1 MRIRRIICIK
11 TIAVVL
17 MISIAL
23 SIASCS
29 SGNSK
34 KEKVSADSTW
44 YDAEI
49 IDFKLETN
57 PQKRLDFLF
66 HYLAG
71 ADDEYLVV
79 LSDGQYQVKAWTDD
93 LEYQD
98 FMIYVVSIIDRTTKQ
113 TVKTIDLVNLLGR
126 RTSPEKANYIDGKLL
141 VYADTYY
148 PDTDISM
155 NMEYEIDPIT
165 EKILN
170 AREINSSHDSM
181 TNVVNLIHDSYNV
194 GEYRILPEQGFSKNG
209 FEQNLIIIE
218 PDGTSAIVEIKDPDE
233 SIYGISTILPLN
245 ETTVLILALMAR
257 EYGYY
262 VLDLESNTL
271 SKADKKDYSWLDI
284 DTLDNIYSTPNGNV
298 YTKTQDGIVRIDL
311 ENKKLEP
318 VLDFDSCA
326 VSRNYTPGL
335 EIVDCS
341 DDKILLCGSYEST
354 NMFKS
359 MFIDD
364 FVIVE
369 LTKAAKNP
377 HAGKTILELYVHEGE
392 IDGTIADAIIK
403 FNENNSK
410 YYIQP
415 TNRYNKR
422 DYMSYDNLRSND
434 DYATADLKASADFS
448 YELASDI
455 ANGVGPD
462 IILNASSLGQLN
474 NDNCLLDL
482 SPYIKELD
490 SDKYYENIIDG
501 ARIDG
506 KLYQLPVCYT
516 IEGIQTDPA
525 LAGKTGIGFTP
536 EEYKT
541 FLDETLNGKDIIE
554 DGQTHYFA
562 LLFNN
567 MMDTF
572 IKEGK
577 ADLTV
582 PEFTELAGF
591 VKDNVQPNSKMWDY
605 NDDEDVDPAA
615 LFDSSLSAK
624 NNKAY
629 YCNCP
634 GISGYLVKRARV
646 KNGTAILGLPSS
658 DGRGPMFGTKLSV
671 AVSATA
677 LNKEAC
683 VDFVKMM
690 LTDEIQTEFV
700 LSDNFVLNRSALRQ
714 GLNEAIKYY
723 NSKDVQEAV
732 FEYSLGTDVSIDIIF
747 TDEDSANLENIIL
760 SCSKS
765 DSVDAAINMILIEE
779 MPAYFA
785 GQKKLDQVIPIMQDR
800 IQKVLDERK

>member
-11 TIAVVL
+11 TIAVIL
-17 MISIAL
+17 MLSIAL

-29 SGNSK
+29 SGNSRRN
-34 KEKVSADSTW
+34 KVSADSTW
-44 YDAEI
+44 YDAEV
-49 IDFKLETN
+49 IDFKLETD
-57 PQKRLDFLF
+57 PQKHLDGLSHRLVGTDN
-66 HYLAG
+66 
-71 ADDEYLVV
+71 DYLVI
-79 LSDGQYQVKAWTDD
+79 LSDGAYHVKAWTDD
-93 LEYQD
+93 IEYKD
-98 FMIYVVSIIDRTTKQ
+98 WLIYVVSIIDRTTKQ
-113 TVKTIDLVNLLGR
+113 TVKTIDFISILGKWAFP
-126 RTSPEKANYIDGKLL
+126 TNVNYIDGKIL
-141 VYADTYY
+141 VYADTYN
-148 PDTDISM
+148 PDTGISM
-155 NMEYEIDPIT
+155 NMEYEIDPVT
-165 EKILN
+165 EKVLN
-170 AREINSSHDSM
+170 TRDISNSIDPTTHIAS
-181 TNVVNLIHDSYNV
+181 LIQDSYNV
-194 GEYRILPEQGFSKNG
+194 GEYRILPKQAFTDTGSYYV
-209 FEQNLIIIE
+209 LRIIE
-218 PDGTSAIVEIKDPDE
+218 PDGTIAEVEVKDPDE
-233 SIYGISTILPLN
+233 NIYEIPTIFPLN
-245 ETTVLILALMAR
+245 ETTVLIPAAMDR
-257 EYGYY
+257 DYDFYK
-262 VLDLESNTL
+262 LDLETNEL
-271 SKADKKDYSWLDI
+271 SKADNGEYSWLD
-284 DTLDNIYSTPNGNV
+284 LDLLWGSYNSPNGKA
-298 YTKTQDGIVRIDL
+298 YTKTTDGIVRIDL
-311 ENKKLEP
+311 ANKKLDP
-318 VLDFDSCA
+318 ILDFDSSA
-326 VSRNYTPGL
+326 VSRNYTPNL

-341 DDKILLCGSYEST
+341 DDQILLCGSYEST

-359 MFIDD
+359 TFVHD

-377 HAGKTILELYVHEGE
+377 HAGKTILELYVHEGG

-415 TNRYNKR
+415 TDRYNKW

-434 DYATADLKASADFS
+434 DYATADLKANADFS

-482 SPYIKELD
+482 SPYLQDLD

-516 IEGIQTDPA
+516 IEGIQTDPS

-536 EEYKT
+536 DEYKV
-541 FLDETLNGKDIIE
+541 FLDETLNGTDIIE
-554 DGQTHYFA
+554 DGQVHYFA

-567 MMDTF
+567 MMNTF

-591 VKDNVQPNSKMWDY
+591 VKENVQPNSKMWDY
-605 NDDEDVDPAA
+605 NDEEEVDPEV
-615 LFDSSLSAK
+615 LFNSSLAATT
-624 NNKAY
+624 NKAY

-683 VDFVKMM
+683 VDFVRMM

-700 LSDNFVLNRSALRQ
+700 LSDHFVLNRSALRQ

-723 NSKDVQEAV
+723 NSEEGQDDIY
-732 FEYSLGTDVSIDIIF
+732 EYSLGIYVSISTKF
-747 TDEDSANLENIIL
+747 TDEDIANLESIIL
-760 SCSKS
+760 SCSKA

-785 GQKKLDQVIPIMQDR
+785 GQKKLDQVIPVMQDR